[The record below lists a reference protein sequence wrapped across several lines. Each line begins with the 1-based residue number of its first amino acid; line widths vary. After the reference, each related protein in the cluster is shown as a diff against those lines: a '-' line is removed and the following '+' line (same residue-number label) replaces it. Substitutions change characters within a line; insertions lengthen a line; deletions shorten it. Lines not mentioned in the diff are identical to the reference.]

1 MRVAIFTETY
11 LPYLSGVT
19 VSTEALARGLGR
31 AGHDVLLVAPR
42 PRRGADPGSAGAVG
56 PAPTYAW
63 LPSYEPAALVPP
75 GYRMPIPVAWTAGRR
90 AAIAFAPEIVH
101 TQSPF
106 ASGLL
111 AKEVSRRVGAP
122 LVFTHHTRFA
132 DYGHYLGALAA
143 PATAALDAHLR
154 RFWAGCAAVVAPS
167 SDLAAEIGERLGP
180 GGPRVRVI
188 PTGIDLQVIRR
199 LEPIDPR
206 SAAGWPSDSL
216 VVATLG
222 RLAREKNLDL
232 LVDAFGAAA
241 AGEERL
247 RLLFI
252 GGGPLEASLRR
263 RAERGGIAAR
273 VHFAG
278 KQPHAVALAI
288 LAGTDLF
295 AFASQTET
303 QGLVLAEALACGLP
317 IVSLD
322 GPGVADSVR
331 HGIDGLV
338 ASDAAELSRM
348 IVALAADGRR
358 RAAMA
363 AAARDG
369 AERFAAE
376 RRIGEI
382 EELYRELLG

>member
-1 MRVAIFTETY
+1 
-11 LPYLSGVT
+11 
-19 VSTEALARGLGR
+19 
-31 AGHDVLLVAPR
+31 
-42 PRRGADPGSAGAVG
+42 
-56 PAPTYAW
+56 TYAW

-75 GYRMPIPVAWTAGRR
+75 GYRMPIPVVWGAGRR
-90 AAIAFAPEIVH
+90 AAIAFAPQIIH

-111 AKEVSRRVGAP
+111 ANEVSRRLGAP

-132 DYGHYLGALAA
+132 DYRHYLGALAA

-167 SDLAAEIGERLGP
+167 SDLAAEISERLGAAR
-180 GGPRVRVI
+180 PRVRVI

-199 LEPIDPR
+199 LESIDLR
-206 SAAGWPSDSL
+206 AEAGWPAESL

-232 LVDAFGAAA
+232 LIDAFATAAA
-241 AGEERL
+241 QGPRL
-247 RLLFI
+247 RLLLI
-252 GGGPLEASLRR
+252 GGGALEAALRR
-263 RAERGGIAAR
+263 RADRAGIAAR

-278 KQPHAVALAI
+278 KQPHAIALRM
-288 LAGTDLF
+288 LAGADLF
-295 AFASQTET
+295 VFASQTET

-317 IVSLD
+317 IVALD

-338 ASDAAELSRM
+338 LHEAAELSRA
-348 IVALAADGRR
+348 IGALAVDAGRR
-358 RAAMA
+358 GSMA
-363 AAARDG
+363 AAAREG

-376 RRIGEI
+376 RRIAEI
-382 EELYRELLG
+382 EELYRELLA

>member
-11 LPYLSGVT
+11 LPYVSGVT

-31 AGHDVLLVAPR
+31 AGHEVLLVAPR

-56 PAPTYAW
+56 PEPIYAW
-63 LPSYEPAALVPP
+63 LPSYEPAVLVPP
-75 GYRMPIPVAWTAGRR
+75 GYRMPIPVAWGAGRR
-90 AAIAFAPEIVH
+90 AAIAFEPQIVH

-111 AKEVSRRVGAP
+111 ANEVSRRLSAP

-132 DYGHYLGALAA
+132 DYRHYLGALAA
-143 PATAALDAHLR
+143 PATGALDAHLR

-167 SDLAAEIGERLGP
+167 SDLAAEISERLGAA
-180 GGPRVRVI
+180 GPRVRVI
-188 PTGIDLQVIRR
+188 PTGIDLQVISR
-199 LEPIDPR
+199 LESIDSRPD
-206 SAAGWPSDSL
+206 AGWPAESV
-216 VVATLG
+216 VVAALG

-232 LVDAFGAAA
+232 LVDAFATAA
-241 AGEERL
+241 AGEPKL
-247 RLLFI
+247 RLLLI
-252 GGGPLEASLRR
+252 GGGPLEAPLRR
-263 RAERGGIAAR
+263 RVERAGIAPR

-278 KQPHAVALAI
+278 KQPHAIALGMLKGA
-288 LAGTDLF
+288 DLF

-303 QGLVLAEALACGLP
+303 QGLVLAEALASGLP
-317 IVSLD
+317 IVTLD

-338 ASDAAELSRM
+338 LHEAAELSRA
-348 IVALAADGRR
+348 IGALSADAARR
-358 RAAMA
+358 GSMA

-376 RRIGEI
+376 RRMGEM
-382 EELYRELLG
+382 EDLYRELLA

>member
-31 AGHDVLLVAPR
+31 AGHEVLLVAPR
-42 PRRGADPGSAGAVG
+42 PRRGADPGSAGALG

-75 GYRMPIPVAWTAGRR
+75 GYRMPIPVAWAAGRR

-111 AKEVSRRVGAP
+111 ANEVSRRVSAP

-132 DYGHYLGALAA
+132 DYGHYLGALAV

-167 SDLAAEIGERLGP
+167 SDLAAEISERLGP
-180 GGPRVRVI
+180 SGPRLRVI
-188 PTGIDLQVIRR
+188 PTGIDLAVIRS
-199 LEPIDPR
+199 LDPIDPR
-206 SAAGWPSDSL
+206 LVAGWPADSV

-232 LVDAFGAAA
+232 LLDAFQGAA

-263 RAERGGIAAR
+263 RVERAGIAAR

-288 LAGTDLF
+288 LAGADLF

-303 QGLVLAEALACGLP
+303 QGLVLAEALACGVP
-317 IVSLD
+317 IVTLD

-348 IVALAADGRR
+348 IGALATDAGR

-376 RRIGEI
+376 RRIGEM

>member
-31 AGHDVLLVAPR
+31 AGHDVLMVAPR
-42 PRRGADPGSAGAVG
+42 PKRGADPGSAGAVG
-56 PAPTYAW
+56 PDPTYAW
-63 LPSYEPAALVPP
+63 LPSYEPVSLVPP
-75 GYRMPIPVAWTAGRR
+75 GYRMPIPVAWTAARR
-90 AAIAFAPEIVH
+90 AAIAFAPQIVH
-101 TQSPF
+101 AQSPF

-111 AKEVSRRVGAP
+111 ADEVSRRLQAP

-132 DYGHYLGALAA
+132 DYRHYLGPLAA

-167 SDLAAEIGERLGP
+167 SDLAAEIRERLAAEGP
-180 GGPRVRVI
+180 LVRVI
-188 PTGIDLQVIRR
+188 PTGIDLEVI
-199 LEPIDPR
+199 LSLAPIDTR
-206 SAAGWPSDSL
+206 LAAAWPADSV

-222 RLAREKNLDL
+222 RLAREKNLEL
-232 LVDAFGAAA
+232 LVDAFGSAATSE
-241 AGEERL
+241 GRL
-247 RLLFI
+247 RLLLI

-263 RAERGGIAAR
+263 RVERSGLAAR

-278 KQPHAVALAI
+278 KRPHADALA
-288 LAGTDLF
+288 LLNGADLF

-317 IVSLD
+317 VVTLD
-322 GPGVADSVR
+322 GPGVTDSVR

-338 ASDAAELSRM
+338 AYDGAELGRM
-348 IVALAADGRR
+348 IGALTADTGRR
-358 RAAMA
+358 KRMA
-363 AAARDG
+363 SAAREG
-369 AERFAAE
+369 AERFAAD
-376 RRIGEI
+376 RRIGEM
-382 EELYRELLG
+382 EDLYRRLLG

>member
-31 AGHDVLLVAPR
+31 AGHEVLLVAPR
-42 PRRGADPGSAGAVG
+42 PKRGTDPGTAGAVG
-56 PAPTYAW
+56 PEPTYAW

-90 AAIAFAPEIVH
+90 AAIAFAPQIVH
-101 TQSPF
+101 AQSPF

-111 AKEVSRRVGAP
+111 ANDVSRRMHAP

-132 DYGHYLGALAA
+132 DYRHYLGALAA

-154 RFWAGCAAVVAPS
+154 RFWTGCAAVVAPS
-167 SDLAAEIGERLGP
+167 SDLAAEIRDRLGAA
-180 GGPRVRVI
+180 GPLVRVI
-188 PTGIDLQVIRR
+188 PTGIDVAVIRG
-199 LEPIDPR
+199 LKPIDPR
-206 SAAGWPSDSL
+206 PAATWAADTV

-222 RLAREKNLDL
+222 RLAREKNLEL
-232 LVDAFGAAA
+232 LVGAFGAAA
-241 AGEERL
+241 AGEPRL
-247 RLLFI
+247 RLLLI

-263 RAERGGIAAR
+263 RVERRGLGAR

-278 KQPHAVALAI
+278 KRPHAEALAL

-303 QGLVLAEALACGLP
+303 QGLVLAEALACGVP
-317 IVSLD
+317 VVTLD

-331 HGIDGLV
+331 HGVDGLV
-338 ASDAAELSRM
+338 AYDAAELGRM
-348 IVALAADGRR
+348 IGALATDAGRR
-358 RAAMA
+358 AGMA
-363 AAARDG
+363 SAAREG

-376 RRIGEI
+376 RRIGEM
-382 EELYRELLG
+382 EELYRELLR

>member
-19 VSTEALARGLGR
+19 ISTEALARGLGR

-42 PRRGADPGSAGAVG
+42 PRRGAVPGSAGALG
-56 PAPTYAW
+56 PEPSYAW

-75 GYRMPIPVAWTAGRR
+75 GYRMPIPVAWAAGRR
-90 AAIAFAPEIVH
+90 AAMAFDPEIVH

-111 AKEVSRRVGAP
+111 ANEVSRRLGAP

-167 SDLAAEIGERLGP
+167 SDLAAEISERLGAA
-180 GGPRVRVI
+180 GPRVRVI
-188 PTGIDLQVIRR
+188 PTGIDLPVIRA
-199 LEPIDPR
+199 LQPTDPR
-206 SAAGWPSDSL
+206 AGAGWPDDSV

-222 RLAREKNLDL
+222 RLAREKNLEL
-232 LVDAFGAAA
+232 LVDAFRVAA
-241 AGEERL
+241 AGLPGL
-247 RLLFI
+247 RLLVI

-263 RAERGGIAAR
+263 RVERGGIAAR

-278 KQPHAVALAI
+278 KQPHAEALA
-288 LAGTDLF
+288 LLSGADLF

-317 IVSLD
+317 VVTLD

-338 ASDAAELSRM
+338 AYDAAELGRM
-348 IVALAADGRR
+348 IGALAADTGRR
-358 RAAMA
+358 AVMA

-369 AERFAAE
+369 VERFSAA
-376 RRIGEI
+376 RRIGEM
-382 EELYRELLG
+382 EGLYRDLLA

>member
-19 VSTEALARGLGR
+19 ISTEALARGLGR
-31 AGHDVLLVAPR
+31 AGHEVLLVAPR
-42 PRRGADPGSAGAVG
+42 PKRGADPGTAGALG
-56 PAPTYAW
+56 PEPAYAW
-63 LPSYEPAALVPP
+63 LPSYEPTALVPP

-90 AAIAFAPEIVH
+90 AAIAFAPQIVH
-101 TQSPF
+101 AQSPF

-111 AKEVSRRVGAP
+111 ANEVARRVHAP

-132 DYGHYLGALAA
+132 EYGHYLGALAA

-154 RFWAGCAAVVAPS
+154 RFWTSCAAVVAPS
-167 SDLAAEIGERLGP
+167 SDLAAELSERLAA

-188 PTGIDLQVIRR
+188 PTGIELQVTRG
-199 LEPIDPR
+199 LKPIDPR
-206 SAAGWPSDSL
+206 PAAGWPADSL

-232 LVDAFGAAA
+232 LLDAFQAAA
-241 AGEERL
+241 AAEPRL
-247 RLLFI
+247 RLVLI

-263 RAERGGIAAR
+263 RVERAGLTSR
-273 VHFAG
+273 VHFAS

-288 LAGTDLF
+288 LKAADLF

-303 QGLVLAEALACGLP
+303 QGLVLAEALASGLP
-317 IVSLD
+317 IVTLD

-338 ASDAAELSRM
+338 VHDGAELGRTM
-348 IVALAADGRR
+348 GALAADPGRR
-358 RAAMA
+358 RAMA
-363 AAARDG
+363 SAAREG
-369 AERFAAE
+369 SERFAAQ
-376 RRIGEI
+376 RRVGEM
-382 EELYRELLG
+382 EELYRDLLR

>member
-31 AGHDVLLVAPR
+31 AGHEVLLVAPR
-42 PRRGADPGSAGAVG
+42 PRRGADPGSAGALG
-56 PAPTYAW
+56 PEPAYAW

-75 GYRMPIPVAWTAGRR
+75 GYRMPIPVAWGAGRR
-90 AAIAFAPEIVH
+90 AAIAFQPQIVH
-101 TQSPF
+101 AQSPF

-111 AKEVSRRVGAP
+111 ANEVSRRSSAP

-132 DYGHYLGALAA
+132 EYRHYLGALAA
-143 PATAALDAHLR
+143 PATAALEAHLR

-180 GGPRVRVI
+180 AGPRVRVI
-188 PTGIDLQVIRR
+188 PTGIDLKVIHG
-199 LEPIDPR
+199 LAPIDSRPD
-206 SAAGWPSDSL
+206 AGWPAESL
-216 VVATLG
+216 VVAALG

-232 LVDAFGAAA
+232 LVDAFAVAASR
-241 AGEERL
+241 EPKL
-247 RLLFI
+247 RLLVV
-252 GGGPLEASLRR
+252 GGGPLEASLRKR
-263 RAERGGIAAR
+263 VERAGVAAR
-273 VHFAG
+273 VQFAG
-278 KQPHAVALAI
+278 KQPHDVALGM
-288 LAGTDLF
+288 LAGADLF

-317 IVSLD
+317 VVTLD

-331 HGIDGLV
+331 HEIDGLV
-338 ASDAAELSRM
+338 VHDAAALSGGLG
-348 IVALAADGRR
+348 ALAEDAGRR
-358 RAAMA
+358 RKMA
-363 AAARDG
+363 AAAREG

-376 RRIGEI
+376 RRIGEM
-382 EELYRELLG
+382 EELYRELLA